1 MCNASFYANRDSS
14 VYTNAIYVVGVFLF
28 WRVWCVQEGLNDT
41 VSVISSEEDFH
52 SWNFSRVMEKVV

>member
-52 SWNFSRVMEKVV
+52 S